1 MVDTCNKNRG
11 GLLSL
16 GPPIDG
22 NYHIEGLGLGVSG
35 CMKTWKIILVLGD
48 SDSGA

>member
-1 MVDTCNKNRG
+1 MVGTCNKNRG
-11 GLLSL
+11 GGVLYV

-35 CMKTWKIILVLGD
+35 CMKTWKIIFVLR
-48 SDSGA
+48 DSGA